1 MRRQLVLNKEEERSL
16 RGLTK
21 RMAQNA
27 DGVNDPVWIAGL
39 IRKGWPDLARFAY
52 ERFLYH
58 GRGAVVVDLSE
69 LVDVPV
75 EDSEAQVHFDAR
87 YIPLS
92 RNILKVPGMI
102 KSIQEYDPERQVVI
116 IFAPR
121 QDTEFRDARSFV
133 EGPSDRL
140 SPKESYEAKKA

>member
-1 MRRQLVLNKEEERSL
+1 M
-16 RGLTK
+16 
-21 RMAQNA
+21 RMAQ
-27 DGVNDPVWIAGL
+27 DEKSVNDPVWIDGL
-39 IRKGWPDLARFAY
+39 IQKGWPDLARFAY

-58 GRGAVVVDLSE
+58 GRGAVVIDLSD

-75 EDSEAQVHFDAR
+75 ENNEAQVDFDAR

-92 RNILKVPGMI
+92 RNILKVPAMI
-102 KSIQEYDPERQVVI
+102 KSIQEYDPEHQVVF
-116 IFAPR
+116 IFALR
-121 QDTEFRDARSFV
+121 QDTEFKDARSLV

>member
-1 MRRQLVLNKEEERSL
+1 
-16 RGLTK
+16 
-21 RMAQNA
+21 MAQ
-27 DGVNDPVWIAGL
+27 DEKGINDPVWIEGL

-58 GRGAVVVDLSE
+58 GRGAVVIDLSE

-75 EDSEAQVHFDAR
+75 EDNEAQVDFDAR
-87 YIPLS
+87 YIPLG

-102 KSIQEYDPERQVVI
+102 KSIQEYDPERQVVF
-116 IFAPR
+116 IFALG
-121 QDTEFRDARSFV
+121 QDTEFSDARSFV

-140 SPKESYEAKKA
+140 SPRESYEAKKSVSLR